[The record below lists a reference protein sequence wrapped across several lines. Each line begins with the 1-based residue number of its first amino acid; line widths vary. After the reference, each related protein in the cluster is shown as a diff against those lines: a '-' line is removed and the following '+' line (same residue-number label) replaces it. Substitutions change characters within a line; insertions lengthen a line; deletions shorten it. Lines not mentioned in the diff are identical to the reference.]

1 MSEYTEHEMESEMGV
16 LLRTGVILACSIMV
30 VGGALYLWRQ
40 GSGHESYQAFHA
52 EPAPLRSIAGI
63 WHEVLA
69 GNARGLI
76 QFSALVLIATPVL
89 RVVFAVYGFA
99 RQKQWV
105 YVAISLAVLV
115 LLGVGLSERG

>member
-1 MSEYTEHEMESEMGV
+1 MNYTEQKMEAQMGV
-16 LLRTGVILACSIMV
+16 LLRTGVILACSIML
-30 VGGALYLWRQ
+30 VGGAIYLRRL
-40 GSGHESYQAFHA
+40 GGGHESYQVFHA

-89 RVVFAVYGFA
+89 RVAFAVYGFA
-99 RQKQWV
+99 RQKQWL
-105 YVAISLAVLV
+105 YVAISLIVLV